1 MNKNNFILKGQS
13 ISFRYPKMSDAKGDW
28 HSWMNNLDD
37 LTMLG
42 RMPLPITPEEQI
54 QYMLKHEEHTDRIIF
69 IVCENIENKIIGIA
83 SLGSINRYHQSAQTG
98 ILIGHK
104 DFRNTKI
111 AVEIMSMLT
120 EYALIHLNLNR
131 CDASAL
137 INNPQSFLLNEFL
150 GWTKVGIKKKSHFH
164 RGEFIDSV
172 LYEILREDWL
182 NSSKRPKNLKE
193 K

>member
-1 MNKNNFILKGQS
+1 MDKDNYILKGKFV
-13 ISFRYPKMSDAKGDW
+13 SFRYPKKTDAKGQW
-28 HSWMNNLDD
+28 HTWMNNLED

-54 QYMLKHEEHTDRIIF
+54 EYMLKNSEHTDRIIF
-69 IVCENIENKIIGIA
+69 IICDNIKNKMVGVA

-98 ILIGHK
+98 ILIGNK
-104 DFRNTKI
+104 SFRNTRI
-111 AVEIMSMLT
+111 AVEIMSLLT

-150 GWTKVGIKKKSHFH
+150 GWRKVGIKKKSHFH
-164 RGEFIDSV
+164 KGKFIDSV
-172 LYEILREDWL
+172 LYEILRENWI
-182 NSSKRPKNLKE
+182 NSDKRPNLI
-193 K
+193 